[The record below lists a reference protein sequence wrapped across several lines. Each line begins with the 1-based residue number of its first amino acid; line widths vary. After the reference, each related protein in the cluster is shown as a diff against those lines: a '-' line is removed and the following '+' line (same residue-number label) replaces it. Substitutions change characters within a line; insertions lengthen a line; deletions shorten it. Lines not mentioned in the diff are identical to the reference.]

1 MPQGG
6 VTGIITLQYVG
17 GNMAKIRKTDIYLRY
32 AIPTL
37 VTVQIDTR
45 EKYPLLFP
53 DIVKIANPERSY
65 LMLPIQVVTQH
76 IKLDSGDYRLKEY
89 PTDCIIER
97 KASQLEIF
105 KMPKLPENRKKRYMQ
120 KILHGRNRIELV
132 EVWQQEKISEHET
145 KSLVAIEKAAQEVI
159 EVATDLMA
167 MILKDT
173 SIPPTDDYTNISR
186 VLELGLITKEVGAI
200 LKEANGLRNR
210 LIHVYNDV
218 DIDILLESIKRV
230 LPGIS
235 EFLNVV
241 EKWLSR
247 N

>member
-1 MPQGG
+1 
-6 VTGIITLQYVG
+6 
-17 GNMAKIRKTDIYLRY
+17 
-32 AIPTL
+32 
-37 VTVQIDTR
+37 
-45 EKYPLLFP
+45 
-53 DIVKIANPERSY
+53 
-65 LMLPIQVVTQH
+65 
-76 IKLDSGDYRLKEY
+76 
-89 PTDCIIER
+89 
-97 KASQLEIF
+97 
-105 KMPKLPENRKKRYMQ
+105 MPKLPENRKKRYMR

-145 KSLVAIEKAAQEVI
+145 KSLLAIEKAAQEVI

-167 MILKDT
+167 MMLKDT
-173 SIPPTDDYTNISR
+173 SIPPTDDYTNIAR
-186 VLELGLITKEVGAI
+186 ILELGLITKEVGAI

-230 LPGIS
+230 LPGIT

>member
-1 MPQGG
+1 
-6 VTGIITLQYVG
+6 
-17 GNMAKIRKTDIYLRY
+17 
-32 AIPTL
+32 
-37 VTVQIDTR
+37 
-45 EKYPLLFP
+45 
-53 DIVKIANPERSY
+53 
-65 LMLPIQVVTQH
+65 
-76 IKLDSGDYRLKEY
+76 
-89 PTDCIIER
+89 
-97 KASQLEIF
+97 
-105 KMPKLPENRKKRYMQ
+105 MPKLPENRKKRYMQ

-145 KSLVAIEKAAQEVI
+145 KSLLAIEKAAQEVI

>member
-1 MPQGG
+1 
-6 VTGIITLQYVG
+6 
-17 GNMAKIRKTDIYLRY
+17 
-32 AIPTL
+32 
-37 VTVQIDTR
+37 
-45 EKYPLLFP
+45 
-53 DIVKIANPERSY
+53 
-65 LMLPIQVVTQH
+65 
-76 IKLDSGDYRLKEY
+76 
-89 PTDCIIER
+89 
-97 KASQLEIF
+97 
-105 KMPKLPENRKKRYMQ
+105 MPKLPENRKKRYMQ

-145 KSLVAIEKAAQEVI
+145 KSLLAIEKAAQEVI

-167 MILKDT
+167 MMLKDT
-173 SIPPTDDYTNISR
+173 SIPPTDDYTNIAR
-186 VLELGLITKEVGAI
+186 ILELGLITKEVGAI

-230 LPGIS
+230 LPGIT